1 MRGFGRS
8 KCLSAIRLAV
18 VCGMVEGAVMCG
30 VVELELG
37 YWSRA
42 CGVKGELS
50 EASLLETSAK
60 PLPTA
65 EGGAVLTVVGKECN
79 IVQGRRKG
87 RERSPRWEGGESW
100 VRGGGHVSE
109 IVLHG
114 ICE

>member
-1 MRGFGRS
+1 MRGFGKS

-87 RERSPRWEGGESW
+87 RERG
-100 VRGGGHVSE
+100 VRGGRGERVGSE
-109 IVLHG
+109 G
-114 ICE
+114 GAM